1 MYSDKLEELISA
13 ALQDGNLTEQKRNI
27 IKRRAEKEGEDVEEV
42 MMVVESRLHNITKTS
57 IKSTKPKKAPA
68 SKSAKEKVSGNS
80 FVETVNGVSFKM
92 IKVEGGTFTMFEQGD
107 GSPNRDRVL
116 EELIKPLCIEIKP
129 QKVTL
134 DDYYI
139 GETLV
144 TQELWMAVMGKSS
157 CTFDFKGNQLPVNNV
172 SWEDSKL
179 FLKKLNKLTGKQYH
193 LPSEAQW
200 VYAAIG
206 GKHSLGYKY
215 AGSDDYLKVSWGSIN
230 TKTYNDIDMLNLYNS
245 HHFFKA
251 KKLNDSVRNYFLQ
264 NYKKDPWEIKPVAQL
279 RPNELGLYDMSG
291 NVCEFCEDDFDF
303 DPVLTAMRNPIF
315 RDKNSDSKVIRSFS
329 FREVTSELGDRSP
342 VWPDDRRVDFG
353 LRIAL

>member
-42 MMVVESRLHNITKTS
+42 MMVVESRLHNITDTS
-57 IKSTKPKKAPA
+57 IKSAKPKKTSA
-68 SKSAKEKVSGNS
+68 SKSANENVSGNS

-116 EELIKPLCIEIKP
+116 EELLKPLSIEIKP

-139 GETLV
+139 GETVV
-144 TQELWMAVMGKSS
+144 TQELWQAVMGKTS
-157 CTFDFKGNQLPVNNV
+157 CTFVFKGNQLPVNSV
-172 SWEDSKL
+172 SWKDSKL
-179 FLKKLNKLTGKQYH
+179 FLEKLNKLTGKQYH

-215 AGSDDYLKVSWGSIN
+215 AGSDDYLKVAWGSIN
-230 TKTYNDIDMLNLYNS
+230 TQTYNDIDMLNLYNS

-251 KKLNDSVRNYFLQ
+251 KKLNDSVRNYFFKTT
-264 NYKKDPWEIKPVAQL
+264 KKICGK
-279 RPNELGLYDMSG
+279 
-291 NVCEFCEDDFDF
+291 
-303 DPVLTAMRNPIF
+303 
-315 RDKNSDSKVIRSFS
+315 
-329 FREVTSELGDRSP
+329 
-342 VWPDDRRVDFG
+342 
-353 LRIAL
+353 